1 MSQFYSQI
9 LYMVS
14 RSRKFTIGLGV
25 FLVESASMAGLS
37 TAECSKTGRA
47 EVESLTRNV
56 FFTLRGE
63 RVR

>member
-1 MSQFYSQI
+1 
-9 LYMVS
+9 MVS
-14 RSRKFTIGLGV
+14 RSRKFTIVSLGV